1 MVLSDFFWFA
11 MLVPILIVVNSLNI
25 LYRTR
30 FRRTIDKEQREI
42 DLKFKDVKR
51 RNWTYL
57 QRDGLEPKEITPEEL
72 EEEKEIR
79 KSENQDFSVVLVL
92 ALVIALMVYFWMG

>member
-1 MVLSDFFWFA
+1 MSDFFWFA
-11 MLVPILIVVNSLNI
+11 MCVAIFIVVNSLNI

-30 FRRTIDKEQREI
+30 FRRTILKEKREI

-79 KSENQDFSVVLVL
+79 KSENQAFSLVLVCVL
-92 ALVIALMVYFWMG
+92 GCVLILYLNG